1 MNIFIAETIGTA
13 LLVLLG
19 NGVVAACCLK
29 NTKSGPAGW
38 MVITTAWAFAV
49 YVGVIA
55 ATALGSG
62 AHLNP
67 AVTLGFAVNGNIG
80 WDVVAPYIL
89 GQFLGAIIGA
99 LLVWIHYLDHFAVT
113 LDEDAKRACFCTYP
127 AMRNYPINFINELVG
142 TFVLMLTIFYIAGA
156 SLTLPGEA
164 AATPV
169 GLGSIGALP
178 VAITVWAI
186 GLSLGAT
193 TGYAINPAR
202 DLGPR
207 IVLACVPLRTDPD
220 WAYSWVPVLG
230 PCAGGVLA
238 AVVYQILQRM
248 TA

>member
-1 MNIFIAETIGTA
+1 MGHSYALNICNAVSIFLPVFSRCFPIFPIYNILAPRFIT
-13 LLVLLG
+13 
-19 NGVVAACCLK
+19 
-29 NTKSGPAGW
+29 SP
-38 MVITTAWAFAV
+38 
-49 YVGVIA
+49 
-55 ATALGSG
+55 
-62 AHLNP
+62 
-67 AVTLGFAVNGNIG
+67 
-80 WDVVAPYIL
+80 
-89 GQFLGAIIGA
+89 II
-99 LLVWIHYLDHFAVT
+99 
-113 LDEDAKRACFCTYP
+113 CTYP

-156 SLTLPGEA
+156 SLTLPGET

-238 AVVYQILQRM
+238 AVVFKALS
-248 TA
+248 

>member
-13 LLVLLG
+13 LLILLG

-62 AHLNP
+62 AHINP
-67 AVTLGFAVNGNIG
+67 AVTLAFAVNGNIG
-80 WDVVAPYIL
+80 WDLVAPYIG

-127 AMRNYPINFINELVG
+127 AIRNYPVNFISELVG
-142 TFVLMLTIFYIAGA
+142 TFVLFYIIGNGA

-164 AATPV
+164 TATPV
-169 GLGSIGALP
+169 GLGSIGGLP
-178 VAITVWAI
+178 VAILIWAI

-193 TGYAINPAR
+193 TGSAINPAR

-207 IVLACVPLRTDPD
+207 FVLSLLPLRTDPD

-230 PCAGGVLA
+230 PLAGGALA
-238 AVVYQILQRM
+238 AWLYNALM
-248 TA
+248 

>member
-13 LLVLLG
+13 LLILLG

-55 ATALGSG
+55 AKALGSG
-62 AHLNP
+62 AHINP
-67 AVTLGFAVNGNIG
+67 AVTLAFAVNGNIG
-80 WDVVAPYIL
+80 WDLVAPYIG

-113 LDEDAKRACFCTYP
+113 LDEDAKRACSCT
-127 AMRNYPINFINELVG
+127 
-142 TFVLMLTIFYIAGA
+142 YIAGA
-156 SLTLPGEA
+156 SLTLPGET

-169 GLGSIGALP
+169 GLGSIDALP

-238 AVVYQILQRM
+238 AVVFKALS
-248 TA
+248 

>member
-1 MNIFIAETIGTA
+1 MNVLTAEIIGTA
-13 LLVLLG
+13 LLILLG
-19 NGVVAACCLK
+19 NGVVASCCLK
-29 NTKSGPAGW
+29 DTKSGPAGW
-38 MVITTAWAFAV
+38 MVIATGWAFAV
-49 YVGVIA
+49 YIGVLVA
-55 ATALGSG
+55 GPVSG

-67 AVTLGFAVNGNIG
+67 AVTLGFAIHGSLPWSAV
-80 WDVVAPYIL
+80 PSYIA
-89 GQFLGAIIGA
+89 GQFIGAIIGA
-99 LLVWIHYLDHFAVT
+99 FLVWIFFFDHFAVT

-238 AVVYQILQRM
+238 AVVFQTLQRL